1 MSGKR
6 WRVLSLPCM
15 YVETAPPNYD
25 TRMPFF
31 GKITHS
37 REYETQHMDVKLIR
51 AKGVRVTATRL
62 TEAEAVAMAK
72 LLNASETS

>member
-1 MSGKR
+1 
-6 WRVLSLPCM
+6 
-15 YVETAPPNYD
+15 
-25 TRMPFF
+25 MPFF
-31 GKITHS
+31 GKITYS
-37 REYETQHMDVKLIR
+37 REYEAQHMDVKLIR